1 MKRTSRWAKKD
12 NIPGVS
18 VLDLDGV
25 IVLHAD
31 SALLKVHFV
40 LLFYISGFLP
50 FPLPTEDL
58 FESPSL
64 ILFLSFLLLPNKR
77 GFLLLWVSLALYFTF
92 F

>member
-1 MKRTSRWAKKD
+1 MDKNAIKFKGCIFFLSSVKHTSRWAKKD

-64 ILFLSFLLLPNKR
+64 ILFF
-77 GFLLLWVSLALYFTF
+77 
-92 F
+92 